1 MRGTTCFALVIVG
14 CLLTC
19 ASAAGQTVDLPVVQ
33 GTASNAI
40 GTVTSTTNGVVGT
53 VGNAV
58 DQTTGSSGGST
69 VSGVAGAVT
78 SASGSSFATDSSSSG
93 STTSSGDRSSASS
106 RQSSASAR
114 RSASD
119 SGASRPRIKT
129 RFDRL
134 PRRLETLLERIEL
147 GQNVRA
153 NLRRLE
159 RALASASP
167 EMRTRVLRLIRAEIA
182 RLRRGGTTPR
192 DRRRIE
198 PLRFTLEMLTRGSPP
213 AAELSP
219 TSGIATS
226 EPLTTRG
233 RPGRTRNEPGQ
244 KAGVLETQAGGRDEQ
259 PQARPLLP
267 PPRDEVPFLLG
278 LLALAALTLGF
289 VGLVAG
295 VTRHVLRSG

>member
-1 MRGTTCFALVIVG
+1 LVIVG
-14 CLLTC
+14 CLLTG
-19 ASAAGQTVDLPVVQ
+19 ASAAGQTVDLTVVE
-33 GTASNAI
+33 GDASNAI

-53 VGNAV
+53 VGSAL
-58 DQTTGSSGGST
+58 DQATDSSAGST
-69 VSGVAGAVT
+69 VTGVATTAT
-78 SASGSSFATDSSSSG
+78 SASVSSFATDSSSSG
-93 STTSSGDRSSASS
+93 STTSSADGSSASS
-106 RQSSASAR
+106 R

-134 PRRLETLLERIEL
+134 PRHLEALLERIEL
-147 GQNVRA
+147 GQNLRA

-182 RLRRGGTTPR
+182 RLRKGGTTPR

-198 PLRFTLEMLTRGSPP
+198 RLRFALEMLTRGSPP

-219 TSGIATS
+219 TSGVAIS
-226 EPLTTRG
+226 EPVTTLEQ
-233 RPGRTRNEPGQ
+233 PGKTRNEPGQ
-244 KAGVLETQAGGRDEQ
+244 KTGVLEAQAGGRDEQ
-259 PQARPLLP
+259 PQPPPLLP

-278 LLALAALTLGF
+278 VLALAALILGF

>member
-1 MRGTTCFALVIVG
+1 LVIVG
-14 CLLTC
+14 CLLTG

-40 GTVTSTTNGVVGT
+40 GTVTSTTSGVVGT
-53 VGNAV
+53 VGDAV
-58 DQTTGSSGGST
+58 DQATGSSAGST
-69 VSGVAGAVT
+69 VSGVADTAT
-78 SASGSSFATDSSSSG
+78 SASGSSLAADSSSSG
-93 STTSSGDRSSASS
+93 STTSSGDRTSASS
-106 RQSSASAR
+106 R

-134 PRRLETLLERIEL
+134 PRRLEALLERIEL
-147 GQNVRA
+147 GRNVRA

-198 PLRFTLEMLTRGSPP
+198 RLRFALETLTRGSPP
-213 AAELSP
+213 ATELSP
-219 TSGIATS
+219 TSGVATS
-226 EPLTTRG
+226 EPVG
-233 RPGRTRNEPGQ
+233 EQPGGTRNEPGQ
-244 KAGVLETQAGGRDEQ
+244 KTGVLETQAGGRDEQ
-259 PQARPLLP
+259 TQAGGRDEQPQTPPLLP
-267 PPRDEVPFLLG
+267 PHRDEVPFLLG
-278 LLALAALTLGF
+278 VLALAALILGF
-289 VGLVAG
+289 LGLVAG

>member
-1 MRGTTCFALVIVG
+1 LVIVG
-14 CLLTC
+14 CLLTG

-33 GTASNAI
+33 GTASSAI
-40 GTVTSTTNGVVGT
+40 GTVTLTTSGVVGT
-53 VGNAV
+53 VGDAV
-58 DQTTGSSGGST
+58 DQATGSSAGST
-69 VSGVAGAVT
+69 VSGVADTAT
-78 SASGSSFATDSSSSG
+78 SASGSSLAADSSSSG
-93 STTSSGDRSSASS
+93 STTSSGDRTSASS
-106 RQSSASAR
+106 R

-134 PRRLETLLERIEL
+134 PRRLEALLERIEL
-147 GQNVRA
+147 GRNVRA

-198 PLRFTLEMLTRGSPP
+198 RLRFALETLTRGSPP
-213 AAELSP
+213 ATEFSP
-219 TSGIATS
+219 TSGVATS
-226 EPLTTRG
+226 EPVTTREQ
-233 RPGRTRNEPGQ
+233 PGGTRNEPGQ
-244 KAGVLETQAGGRDEQ
+244 KTGVLETQAGGRDEQ
-259 PQARPLLP
+259 TQAGGRDEQPQTSPLLP
-267 PPRDEVPFLLG
+267 PHRDEVPFLLG
-278 LLALAALTLGF
+278 VLALAALILGF
-289 VGLVAG
+289 LGLVAG

>member
-1 MRGTTCFALVIVG
+1 MRRTTCLALVIVA
-14 CLLTC
+14 CLLTG

-58 DQTTGSSGGST
+58 DQATGSSAGST
-69 VSGVAGAVT
+69 VSGVAGTAT
-78 SASGSSFATDSSSSG
+78 SASGSSLATDSSSSR
-93 STTSSGDRSSASS
+93 STTSSGDGSSASS
-106 RQSSASAR
+106 R

-182 RLRRGGTTPR
+182 RLQGGGTTPR

-198 PLRFTLEMLTRGSPP
+198 RLRFALEMLTRGSPP

-219 TSGIATS
+219 TSGVATS
-226 EPLTTRG
+226 EPVTTREQ
-233 RPGRTRNEPGQ
+233 PGRTRNEPGQ
-244 KAGVLETQAGGRDEQ
+244 KTGVLEAQAGGRDEQ
-259 PQARPLLP
+259 PQPPPLP
-267 PPRDEVPFLLG
+267 QPPRDEVPFLFG
-278 LLALAALTLGF
+278 ALALAALFFGF
-289 VGLVAG
+289 VGLVVG

>member
-1 MRGTTCFALVIVG
+1 MRGTTCLALVIVG
-14 CLLTC
+14 CLLTG

-33 GTASNAI
+33 DTASNAI

-53 VGNAV
+53 VGSAV
-58 DQTTGSSGGST
+58 DQATGSSAGST
-69 VSGVAGAVT
+69 VSGVADTAT

-93 STTSSGDRSSASS
+93 STTSSGDRSSATS
-106 RQSSASAR
+106 R

-119 SGASRPRIKT
+119 SGESRPRIKT

-198 PLRFTLEMLTRGSPP
+198 RLRFALEMLTRGSPP

-219 TSGIATS
+219 TSGVAIS
-226 EPLTTRG
+226 EPVTTLEQ
-233 RPGRTRNEPGQ
+233 PGKTRNEPGQ
-244 KAGVLETQAGGRDEQ
+244 KTGVLEAQAGGRDEQ
-259 PQARPLLP
+259 PQTPPLLP

-278 LLALAALTLGF
+278 VLVLAALILGF

-295 VTRHVLRSG
+295 VTRHILRSG